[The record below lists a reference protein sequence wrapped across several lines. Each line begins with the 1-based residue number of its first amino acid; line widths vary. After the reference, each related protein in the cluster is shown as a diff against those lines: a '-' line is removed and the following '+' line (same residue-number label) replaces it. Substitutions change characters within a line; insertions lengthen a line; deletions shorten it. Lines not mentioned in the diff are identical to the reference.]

1 MTSLILGAPTGDHGL
16 VHHPGDAPQPWFDEA
31 GGRFPAWHA
40 MRGMYA
46 ASGRPRRAT
55 EVSAPREVQ
64 ALAFETEAGGTELW
78 IANLM
83 GEERRIRLDGL
94 AGGNVRVAI
103 LDEESFVAGARDPD
117 MLDGVE
123 RPAPGGRIE
132 LRPYAVARCRT
143 G

>member
-1 MTSLILGAPTGDHGL
+1 
-16 VHHPGDAPQPWFDEA
+16 
-31 GGRFPAWHA
+31 

-64 ALAFETEAGGTELW
+64 ALAFETGTGGPEIRL
-78 IANLM
+78 ANLM
-83 GEERRIRLDGL
+83 GEERRIRLYGL
-94 AGGNVRVAI
+94 GSETMRVAI
-103 LDEESFVAGARDPD
+103 LDQESFVAGAGDPD

-123 RPAPGGRIE
+123 RSAPGDRIE
-132 LRPYAVARCRT
+132 LRPYAVARCRA